1 MHTICIT
8 VCSLDTV
15 GLSECRL
22 ALAHAGDLGYP
33 LKQTLVLVRKRQSM
47 SGKNKKSLSGV
58 INDEAGA
65 AASTRIYLHIYFT
78 ISSAFSGLQELLLL
92 LSIGSA
98 LVIAMSFSFAYAP
111 QIYTAEDLER
121 SAAQLVENKKRLK
134 NTVKG
139 HFQISLSVA
148 SYLRDCHSGKSP
160 WLDSGKFVSAE
171 QWSIVYQSEIGKCSY
186 FQLGF
191 ALSQLAASWI
201 KNQGYAESYFS
212 QVNTLLE
219 YYSLYDDYSR
229 NCCELS
235 LEEATPGSPTTIA
248 SGAGFWSD
256 SDSETLNGSQRSRK
270 TRSSFPRLFLRR
282 KSSTTSAAI
291 STASASTASIMTS
304 PKKKK
309 PLRWGK
315 STKTPQEEFSTLITK
330 RFRKN
335 PKTRHII
342 EQFVDPLSKTSLCFA
357 PDPYQS
363 FITLLEV
370 LVTMFEF
377 FDSFLTD
384 LCGLMSLSELSYL
397 ERLIRDVVRNKL
409 PAILINASL
418 RSIDAHIYS
427 SSPRSTE
434 EILNDLLAK

>member
-1 MHTICIT
+1 M
-8 VCSLDTV
+8 L
-15 GLSECRL
+15 
-22 ALAHAGDLGYP
+22 
-33 LKQTLVLVRKRQSM
+33 
-47 SGKNKKSLSGV
+47 
-58 INDEAGA
+58 
-65 AASTRIYLHIYFT
+65 
-78 ISSAFSGLQELLLL
+78 LQIGPALLL
-92 LSIGSA
+92 
-98 LVIAMSFSFAYAP
+98 AMSFSFAYVP
-111 QIYTAEDLER
+111 QTFTAEDLER
-121 SAAQLVENKKRLK
+121 SAAQLVENKRRLK
-134 NTVKG
+134 NTVKD
-139 HFQISLSVA
+139 HFQRFLAVA
-148 SYLRDCHSGKSP
+148 SYIRDCHNGKTS
-160 WLDSGKFVSAE
+160 WLDSGKFISVE
-171 QWSIVYQSEIGKCSY
+171 QWAIVYQSEIGKCSY
-186 FQLGF
+186 FQLGI

-201 KNQGYAESYFS
+201 KNQGYAESYFF

-219 YYSLYDDYSR
+219 YYALYDDYAK
-229 NCCELS
+229 NCCELA
-235 LEEATPGSPTTIA
+235 LDIATPDSPTTLA

-256 SDSETLNGSQRSRK
+256 SDSETLSSSQRSRK

-282 KSSTTSAAI
+282 KSSTTSGAV
-291 STASASTASIMTS
+291 STTSASTASIMTS
-304 PKKKK
+304 PKKRK

-315 STKTPQEEFSTLITK
+315 STKTPQEEFTTLVTK

-335 PKTRHII
+335 PRARQIM

-384 LCGLMSLSELSYL
+384 LCGLMSFSELSYL

-409 PAILINASL
+409 PALLINASL

-434 EILNDLLAK
+434 DILSDLLAL